1 MKHMISLFAVLVMMV
16 STPALAS
23 LGQGSTEVGVDLG
36 RTNFDS
42 NTFDEAG
49 LTMGV
54 RGGYHFTDLF
64 ELEGQ
69 IASSSADD
77 TIAGLDV
84 DLDATT
90 VLVNGVFNFHPTQ
103 NIVPYVLVGIGTTDV
118 KVDISGLKVDDSST
132 ATQAG
137 FGSRFFFGQ
146 SKKVGVRVEVSFLN
160 EDTFDE
166 SSTHTNILGSL
177 TWKLGA

>member
-1 MKHMISLFAVLVMMV
+1 MKHIISLFAVFVLMV

-23 LGQGSTEVGVDLG
+23 IGEGNTEVGVDFGL
-36 RTNFDS
+36 TNFDS
-42 NTFDEAG
+42 NTSDETG

-77 TIAGLDV
+77 EVAGTDV
-84 DLDATT
+84 DINATS
-90 VLVNGVFNFHPTQ
+90 LFVNGVFNFHPTQ

-118 KVDISGLKVDDSST
+118 EVDVAGTEFDDSAT

-137 FGSRFFFGQ
+137 FGSRFFFGP
-146 SKKVGVRVEVSFLN
+146 SKKVAVRVEVSFIN

-166 SSTHTNILGSL
+166 DSTHTNILGSL